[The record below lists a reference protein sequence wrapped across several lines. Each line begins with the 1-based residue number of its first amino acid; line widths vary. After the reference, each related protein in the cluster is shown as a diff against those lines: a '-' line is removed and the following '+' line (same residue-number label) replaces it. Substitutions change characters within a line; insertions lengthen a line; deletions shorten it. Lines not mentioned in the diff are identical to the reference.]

1 MFDIKVADLD
11 ETKFF
16 ANDNKQDADER
27 LNEEKEEG
35 HVEAPSRDDKLANET
50 GEPRLA

>member
-1 MFDIKVADLD
+1 MFDIKVADLN

-16 ANDNKQDADER
+16 ANDNKQDADEG

-35 HVEAPSRDDKLANET
+35 HVESPSRDDKLPNER
-50 GEPRLA
+50 GAPKLA